1 LKFAKEA
8 YPEFSKDMAEAKL
21 NTKGS
26 LCVLVLV
33 ILSLLAQPGETLASN
48 VDKGE
53 NLIHCVLSGESLNV
67 IARRYLHL
75 TDAMSTGELI
85 EQIRALN
92 GIQGSLIRPDQ
103 RLLIPLSRTSPTK
116 TEIVPKQPDFQAK
129 GIYINRYSMAC
140 NKMRRLVDTLIAC
153 GGNTVILDGKD
164 MTGKLS
170 YPSRIDLV
178 KEIGADSGA
187 VINNPAK
194 LFHYLHEKG
203 LHVSVRQVLF
213 YDPFLANRR
222 PELALCGKD
231 NGDGKTELQKGLW
244 VDPAHPA
251 VQDYNLGIA
260 RELAQMGVDEI
271 QFDYIRYPTG
281 EGFQDS
287 SNSLDK
293 QSVPRDRIISDFL
306 ARAHEEL
313 APHKVLLSIDVF
325 GIIAWGRREDISV
338 VGQRIEELAEHCDV
352 ICPMIYPSHFTS
364 PFQSITNPGRE
375 PFLMVSKTCQLFSS
389 FLNGSG
395 TTLRPWIQAFP
406 LRAGNFTEDYILEE
420 LRALDQSESIG
431 WMLWSAGNAY
441 DVAWRALEQ
450 WNRRPLEG
458 IAASAE
464 RFCYY

>member
-1 LKFAKEA
+1 
-8 YPEFSKDMAEAKL
+8 MAGPKL
-21 NTKGS
+21 YTNRAVCI
-26 LCVLVLV
+26 LAFVF
-33 ILSLLAQPGETLASN
+33 LSLPFQPENTLAKN
-48 VDKGE
+48 VENGE
-53 NLIHCVLSGESLNV
+53 DLIHCVSPGDSLNK
-67 IARRYLHL
+67 IARQYLHL
-75 TDAMSTGELI
+75 TDAITTGELV
-85 EQIRALN
+85 EQIKTLN
-92 GIQGSLIRPDQ
+92 DIQSSLIRPRQ
-103 RLLIPLSRTSPTK
+103 RLLIPLSKSTPTEA
-116 TEIVPKQPDFQAK
+116 EIVPKQPDFLAK

-140 NKMRRLVDTLIAC
+140 NKMRRLLDRLIGC

-170 YPSRIDLV
+170 YPSRIGLV

-203 LHVSVRQVLF
+203 LHVSIRLVLF

-222 PELALCGKD
+222 PELALCGED
-231 NGDGKTELQKGLW
+231 NGNGSRELQKGLW

-251 VQDYNLGIA
+251 VQDYNLSIA

-287 SNSLDK
+287 PDSLDK
-293 QSVPRDRIISDFL
+293 HSVPRNRIISDFL

-364 PFQSITNPGRE
+364 PFQSIPNPGRE

-420 LRALDQSESIG
+420 LRALDQSDSIG

-441 DVAWRALEQ
+441 DVAWRALER

-458 IAASAE
+458 IAASAGS
-464 RFCYY
+464 FYYY

>member
-8 YPEFSKDMAEAKL
+8 YPEFSKDMAEEKL

-33 ILSLLAQPGETLASN
+33 ILSLLAQPEKTLASN

-187 VINNPAK
+187 AINNPAK

-203 LHVSVRQVLF
+203 LHVSVRLVLF

-231 NGDGKTELQKGLW
+231 NGNDNRELQKGVW

-260 RELAQMGVDEI
+260 RELAQMGVDEV

-281 EGFQDS
+281 EGFQDRS
-287 SNSLDK
+287 DSLDK
-293 QSVPRDRIISDFL
+293 HSVPRDRIITDFL
-306 ARAHEEL
+306 ARAYEEL

-325 GIIAWGRREDISV
+325 GIMAWGRREDISV

-364 PFQSITNPGRE
+364 PFQNITNPGRE
-375 PFLMVSKTCQLFSS
+375 PFIMVSKTCQLFSS
-389 FLNGSG
+389 FLNASG
-395 TTLRPWIQAFP
+395 TSLRPWIQAFP
-406 LRAGNFTEDYILEE
+406 LRAGNFTEDYVLEE
-420 LRALDQSESIG
+420 LRALDQSDSIG

-458 IAASAE
+458 IAASAKW
-464 RFCYY
+464 FYYY

>member
-1 LKFAKEA
+1 LKFATEA

-26 LCVLVLV
+26 LCVLALV
-33 ILSLLAQPGETLASN
+33 ILSLLAQPEKTLASN
-48 VDKGE
+48 VDMGE
-53 NLIHCVLSGESLNV
+53 NLIHCVSSGESLNV

-75 TDAMSTGELI
+75 TDVMSTGELI

-103 RLLIPLSRTSPTK
+103 RLLIPLSRTTPTK

-170 YPSRIDLV
+170 YPSRIDSV

-187 VINNPAK
+187 AINNPAK

-203 LHVSVRQVLF
+203 LHVSVRLVLF
-213 YDPFLANRR
+213 YDPFLANQR
-222 PELALCGKD
+222 PELALCAKD
-231 NGDGKTELQKGLW
+231 NGNGERELQEGLW

-287 SNSLDK
+287 SNSIDK
-293 QSVPRDRIISDFL
+293 HSVPRDRIITDFL
-306 ARAHEEL
+306 ARAYEEL

-338 VGQRIEELAEHCDV
+338 VGQRIEELAAHCDV

-364 PFQSITNPGRE
+364 PFQNITNPGRE
-375 PFLMVSKTCQLFSS
+375 PYLMVSKTCQLFSS

-406 LRAGNFTEDYILEE
+406 LRAGNFTEDYVLEE
-420 LRALDQSESIG
+420 LRALDQSDSIG

-441 DVAWRALEQ
+441 DVAWRALER

-458 IAASAE
+458 IAASAGS
-464 RFCYY
+464 FHYY